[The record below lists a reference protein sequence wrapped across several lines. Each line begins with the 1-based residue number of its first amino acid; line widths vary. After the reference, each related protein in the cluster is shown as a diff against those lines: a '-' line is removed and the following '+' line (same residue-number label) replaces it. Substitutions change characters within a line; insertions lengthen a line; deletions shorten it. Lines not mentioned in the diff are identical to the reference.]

1 MLSAATAGSHR
12 CSFMLDVSL
21 GVIENLYV
29 SLSHVYTLTITQ
41 SWACLVSYRP
51 LASPLRLE
59 ADAVFH
65 LRKLYLSYK
74 LTFWEDARE
83 NASGKVQSVLAS
95 PRSRVRFA
103 EESSRPFANILAHR
117 NGFVQIVE
125 CWAGSRAYE

>member
-1 MLSAATAGSHR
+1 M
-12 CSFMLDVSL
+12 
-21 GVIENLYV
+21 
-29 SLSHVYTLTITQ
+29 
-41 SWACLVSYRP
+41 SYRP